1 MSRLLTLAVAAL
13 VATGCAYGCAQ
24 KTTPQQQT
32 ALAGVAGKFAP
43 DIGLD
48 PSLTVAV
55 VNGTKVLAA
64 DLDAK
69 IEGELGEAS
78 QEFTTKI
85 HDLRRST
92 LEQMVMEK
100 VVKQEADARGIT
112 EEALFK
118 AEVEDKIEK
127 PSDAALKE
135 LFEKLVAPQNP
146 GLTFDAVKDQLA
158 PRAMQQAQR
167 TRIVAFMDELKAKY
181 GVRLSLPAPKLPLT
195 QVAATGPAK
204 GPESAKVTIVE
215 FSDFECPFCSRAT
228 ETVKQVVASYGNK
241 VRLVFRHYP
250 LPFHKSAQKA
260 AEAGA
265 CAADQDA
272 FWKLHDAM
280 FANQDNLSVDGL
292 KKMAAD
298 AGLDG
303 AKFDTCLDSGAKAE
317 LVKKDM
323 EDGKKAGVS
332 GTPAF
337 FINGHKL
344 SGAQPPEAFKDIIDA
359 ELGAK

>member
-24 KTTPQQQT
+24 KTTPQLQT
-32 ALAGVAGKFAP
+32 AQLGVAGKLSP

-48 PSLTVAV
+48 PTLTVAV
-55 VNGTKVLAA
+55 INGTKVLGA

-69 IEGELGEAS
+69 VESELGDAA
-78 QEFTTKI
+78 QEFTTKV
-85 HDLRRST
+85 HDMRRQA

-100 VVKQEADARGIT
+100 VVKMEADARGVG

-135 LFEKLVAPQNP
+135 MFEKLVKPQNP
-146 GLTFDAVKDQLA
+146 GLSFEMVKDQLA

-181 GVRLSLPAPKLPLT
+181 GVRLSLPAPKLPKT
-195 QVAATGPAK
+195 EVAATGPAK
-204 GPESAKVTIVE
+204 GAADAKVTIVE

-228 ETVKQVVASYGNK
+228 DTVKQVVESYGNK

-265 CAADQDA
+265 CADDQGS

-280 FANQDNLSVDGL
+280 FANQEDLSVDSL
-292 KKMAAD
+292 KKMARD

-303 AKFDTCLDSGAKAE
+303 AKFDACLDSGAKAE
-317 LVKKDM
+317 LVKKDL
-323 EDGKKAGVS
+323 EEGKKAGVS

-337 FINGHKL
+337 FINGQRL
-344 SGAQPPEAFKDIIDA
+344 SGAQPPEAFKDLIDA
-359 ELGAK
+359 ALAAQ